1 MLYTVLMILHVIIS
15 TILILV
21 ILTQS
26 SKGAGL
32 DSSLG
37 GTASNMLGGQAA
49 PKFLQNLTIIFGIL
63 FVFSSIMLVK
73 HVSSPS
79 GGSVAPSKSKALKEY
94 QKKLA
99 EKETSKT
106 AAPTETPTE
115 KTALPKDASKDSL

>member
-1 MLYTVLMILHVIIS
+1 MVYTVLMILHVIIS
-15 TILILV
+15 IILILV

-49 PKFLQNLTIIFGIL
+49 PKFLQNLTVIFGIL

-79 GGSVAPSKSKALKEY
+79 GSSVAPSKTKSKALKEF
-94 QKKLA
+94 QKKIA
-99 EKETSKT
+99 EKETSKEV
-106 AAPTETPTE
+106 APSEAPTE
-115 KTALPKDASKDSL
+115 KTALPKDSL